1 MEKVGG
7 TQVLRRGLD
16 LVQLIG
22 AHHSSGMALR
32 DLVALSGLSR
42 PTAYRLVAC
51 LVQEGFAEKDALT
64 GRYRLGLQ
72 AMQLGLRVMERPPV
86 VERYRRAMKS
96 LARMTGDTVFLV
108 MRQGDHGLCLHRELG
123 DFPIKAL
130 VIDVGERRLLGIG
143 TGGLAILAHQTG
155 AEVAAAYA
163 RNDKRYRDAGLECA
177 QLLADVQEVRQR
189 GYAVLKDRISVGV
202 AGVGCSL
209 EIEPGST
216 AAISIATV
224 SPRMSWQRAQELAA
238 MIQAEIAAVGPI
250 ERKNAV
256 EGQGPATA

>member
-1 MEKVGG
+1 M
-7 TQVLRRGLD
+7 
-16 LVQLIG
+16 VQLIG
-22 AHHSSGMALR
+22 ANHSKGMALR
-32 DLVALSGLSR
+32 DLVTLSGLSR

-51 LVQEGFAEKDALT
+51 LVQEGFAEKDALS

-96 LARMTGDTVFLV
+96 LARLTGDTVFLI

-130 VIDVGERRLLGIG
+130 VMDVGERRLLGIG
-143 TGGLAILAHQTG
+143 TGGLAILAQQSG
-155 AEVAAAYA
+155 AEVTAAYA
-163 RNDKRYRDAGLECA
+163 RNAKRYSDAGLECA

-189 GYAVLKDRISVGV
+189 GYALLKDRISVGV

-209 EIEPGST
+209 EIEPGSV

-224 SPRMSWQRAQELAA
+224 SPRMSLLRAQELAA
-238 MIQAEIAAVGPI
+238 MIQAEIVAVGASNG
-250 ERKNAV
+250 KNAV
-256 EGQGPATA
+256 AGNPPATAYN